1 MSDDFDWLD
10 EPAVSA
16 QPQQA
21 QSSTDSTAVP
31 TEAETLEL
39 GWLFDDPHNPP
50 PGSIVAKRQKDPRF
64 RDLAAR
70 TRALPYRQRLYLKC
84 LAATGFSVTKAVRML
99 SETMGVKLAASY
111 ANKLLKYTELAKVVE
126 IYQDLALEAA
136 GLNSP
141 ARTLLRIDAVVEDAL
156 TPVPM
161 IFKGREVTL
170 KDGSQMTEVDRG
182 SALKGLE
189 LIGKAQGAFR
199 KDEETQQRVTV
210 VLDFSG
216 EKPAADPEDTVLEGE
231 FDEVKK
237 D

>member
-10 EPAVSA
+10 EPAA
-16 QPQQA
+16 
-21 QSSTDSTAVP
+21 P

-39 GWLFDDPHNPP
+39 GWLFDDPQNPP

-99 SETMGVKLAASY
+99 SEKMGVKLDASY

-156 TPVPM
+156 TPVPRVS
-161 IFKGREVTL
+161 GGEVITH
-170 KDGSQMTEVDRG
+170 DGQVLMEVDRG